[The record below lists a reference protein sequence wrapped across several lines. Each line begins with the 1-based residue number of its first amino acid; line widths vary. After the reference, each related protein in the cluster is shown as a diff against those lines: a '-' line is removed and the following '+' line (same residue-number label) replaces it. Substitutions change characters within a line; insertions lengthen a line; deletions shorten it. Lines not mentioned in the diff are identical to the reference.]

1 MKNNIMY
8 YYNLRIDNIT
18 QNNNNYYFTIN
29 NDNYCF
35 TIYTRDIKE
44 SNEIYKL
51 NKYMLSSNILVHEII
66 PNKDN
71 YVVTIINNIPYIL
84 YKIYI
89 NKNKQLNINELT
101 YLSNYTYQV
110 DKILTRNNWN
120 VLWSTKIDYF
130 EYQINQMGKK
140 YPILV
145 DTFAYFT
152 GLAEN
157 AISYVKYTTLETQME
172 TSDNPVISH
181 RKINNNIESLY
192 NPLNIIL
199 DHKSRNI
206 AEYIKLSFL
215 NKNTNIYQELDSYFS
230 SNYYSEYGLRLLYAR
245 IIYPS
250 FYFDMYEQ
258 IIQGLRKESDLLNI
272 VSLLDDY
279 ELYLKEM
286 YYYLKKYHNIPEID
300 WITKK

>member
-66 PNKDN
+66 LNKDN

-89 NKNKQLNINELT
+89 NKNKKLTINELT

-120 VLWSTKIDYF
+120 ILWSNKIDYF

-157 AISYVKYTTLETQME
+157 AISYVKYTTLETQIE

-181 RKINNNIESLY
+181 RKINNTIQSLY

-199 DHKSRNI
+199 DHKSRDI

-230 SNYYSEYGLRLLYAR
+230 NNYYSEYGLRLLYAR

>member
-89 NKNKQLNINELT
+89 NKNKKLTINELT

-120 VLWSTKIDYF
+120 ILWSNKIDYF

-181 RKINNNIESLY
+181 RKINNTVESLY

-199 DHKSRNI
+199 DHKSRDI

>member
-89 NKNKQLNINELT
+89 NKNKKLTINELT

-181 RKINNNIESLY
+181 RKINNNIEPLY

-199 DHKSRNI
+199 DHKSRDI

-215 NKNTNIYQELDSYFS
+215 NKKTNIYQELDSYFS

-272 VSLLDDY
+272 VTLLDDY

>member
-29 NDNYCF
+29 NYNYCF

-89 NKNKQLNINELT
+89 NKNKKLTINELT

-120 VLWSTKIDYF
+120 ILWSNKIDYF

-157 AISYVKYTTLETQME
+157 AISYVKYTTLETQIE
-172 TSDNPVISH
+172 TSDNPFISH
-181 RKINNNIESLY
+181 RKINNTIEPLY

-199 DHKSRNI
+199 DHKSRDI

-230 SNYYSEYGLRLLYAR
+230 NNYYSEYGLRLLYAR

>member
-8 YYNLRIDNIT
+8 YYNIRIDNIT

-89 NKNKQLNINELT
+89 NKNKKLTINELT

-120 VLWSTKIDYF
+120 ILWSNKIDYF

-157 AISYVKYTTLETQME
+157 AISYVKYTTLETQIE

-181 RKINNNIESLY
+181 RKINNTVESLY

-199 DHKSRNI
+199 DHKSRDI

-230 SNYYSEYGLRLLYAR
+230 NNYYSEYGLRLLYAR

>member
-71 YVVTIINNIPYIL
+71 YVVTIINNIPYML

-89 NKNKQLNINELT
+89 NKNKKLTINELT

-120 VLWSTKIDYF
+120 ILWSNKIDYF

-157 AISYVKYTTLETQME
+157 AISYVKYTTLETQIE

-181 RKINNNIESLY
+181 RKINNTIQSLY

-199 DHKSRNI
+199 DHKSRDI

-230 SNYYSEYGLRLLYAR
+230 NNYYSEYGLRLLYAR

-272 VSLLDDY
+272 VTLLDDY

>member
-89 NKNKQLNINELT
+89 NKNKKLTINELT

-120 VLWSTKIDYF
+120 ILWSNKIDYF

-157 AISYVKYTTLETQME
+157 AISYVKYTTLETQIE

-181 RKINNNIESLY
+181 RKINNTTQSLY

-199 DHKSRNI
+199 DHKSRDI

-230 SNYYSEYGLRLLYAR
+230 NNYYSEYGLRLLYAR

-272 VSLLDDY
+272 VTLLDDY

>member
-44 SNEIYKL
+44 SDEIYKL

-89 NKNKQLNINELT
+89 NKNKKLTINELT

-120 VLWSTKIDYF
+120 ILWSNKIDYF

-157 AISYVKYTTLETQME
+157 AISYVKYTTLETQIE

-181 RKINNNIESLY
+181 RKINNTIESLY

-199 DHKSRNI
+199 DHKSRDI

-230 SNYYSEYGLRLLYAR
+230 NNYYSEYGLRLLYAR

>member
-89 NKNKQLNINELT
+89 NKNKQLTINELT

-120 VLWSTKIDYF
+120 ILWSNKIDYF

-181 RKINNNIESLY
+181 RKINNTIQSLY

-199 DHKSRNI
+199 DHKSRDI

-230 SNYYSEYGLRLLYAR
+230 NNYYSEYGLRLLYAR

>member
-89 NKNKQLNINELT
+89 NKNKKLTINELT

-120 VLWSTKIDYF
+120 ILWSNKIDYF

-157 AISYVKYTTLETQME
+157 AISYVKYTTLETQIE

-181 RKINNNIESLY
+181 RKINNTIEALY

-199 DHKSRNI
+199 DHKSRDI

-230 SNYYSEYGLRLLYAR
+230 NNYYSEYGLRLLYAR

-272 VSLLDDY
+272 VTLLDDY

>member
-120 VLWSTKIDYF
+120 ILWSTKIDYF

-181 RKINNNIESLY
+181 RKINNNIEPLY

-199 DHKSRNI
+199 DHKSRDI

>member
-8 YYNLRIDNIT
+8 YYNIRIDNIT

-89 NKNKQLNINELT
+89 NKNKKLTINELT

-120 VLWSTKIDYF
+120 ILWSNKIDYF

-157 AISYVKYTTLETQME
+157 AISYVKYTTLKTQIE

-181 RKINNNIESLY
+181 RKINNTVESLY

-199 DHKSRNI
+199 DHKSRDI

-230 SNYYSEYGLRLLYAR
+230 NNYYSEYGLRLLYAR

-272 VSLLDDY
+272 VTLLDDY

>member
-71 YVVTIINNIPYIL
+71 YVVTIINNIPYML

-89 NKNKQLNINELT
+89 NKNKKLTINELT

-120 VLWSTKIDYF
+120 ILWSNKIDYF

-157 AISYVKYTTLETQME
+157 AISYVKYTTLETQIE

-181 RKINNNIESLY
+181 RKINNTIESLY

-199 DHKSRNI
+199 DHKSRDI

-230 SNYYSEYGLRLLYAR
+230 NNYYSEYGLRLLYAR

>member
-84 YKIYI
+84 YKKYI
-89 NKNKQLNINELT
+89 NKNKKLTINELT

-120 VLWSTKIDYF
+120 ILWSNKIDYF

-157 AISYVKYTTLETQME
+157 AISYVKYTTLETQIE

-181 RKINNNIESLY
+181 RKINNTIEPLY

-230 SNYYSEYGLRLLYAR
+230 NNYYSEYGLRLLYAR

>member
-89 NKNKQLNINELT
+89 NKNKKLNINELT

-120 VLWSTKIDYF
+120 ILWSTKIDYF

-157 AISYVKYTTLETQME
+157 AISYVKYTTLETQIE

-181 RKINNNIESLY
+181 RKINNTIESLY

-199 DHKSRNI
+199 DHKSRDI

-230 SNYYSEYGLRLLYAR
+230 NNYYSEYGLRLLYAR

-272 VSLLDDY
+272 VTLLDDY

>member
-84 YKIYI
+84 YKKYI
-89 NKNKQLNINELT
+89 NKNKKLTINELT

-120 VLWSTKIDYF
+120 ILWSNKIDYF

-181 RKINNNIESLY
+181 RKINNTIEPLY

-199 DHKSRNI
+199 DHKSRDI

-230 SNYYSEYGLRLLYAR
+230 NNYYSEYGLRLLYAR

-272 VSLLDDY
+272 VTLLDDY

>member
-89 NKNKQLNINELT
+89 NKNKKLTINELT

-120 VLWSTKIDYF
+120 ILWSNKIDYF

-157 AISYVKYTTLETQME
+157 AISYVKYTTLETQIE

-181 RKINNNIESLY
+181 RKINNTIESLY

-199 DHKSRNI
+199 DHKSRDI

-230 SNYYSEYGLRLLYAR
+230 NNYYSEFGLRLLYAR

-272 VSLLDDY
+272 VTLLDDY

>member
-8 YYNLRIDNIT
+8 YYNIRIDNIT

-44 SNEIYKL
+44 SDAIYKL

-89 NKNKQLNINELT
+89 NKNKKLTINELT

-120 VLWSTKIDYF
+120 ILWSNKIDYF

-157 AISYVKYTTLETQME
+157 AISYVKYTTLETQIE

-181 RKINNNIESLY
+181 RKINNTVESLY

-199 DHKSRNI
+199 DHKSRDI

-230 SNYYSEYGLRLLYAR
+230 NNYYSEYGLRLLYAR

-272 VSLLDDY
+272 VTLLDDY

>member
-89 NKNKQLNINELT
+89 NKNKKLTINELT

-120 VLWSTKIDYF
+120 ILWSTKIDYF

-181 RKINNNIESLY
+181 RKINNNIEPLY

-199 DHKSRNI
+199 DHKSRDI

>member
-89 NKNKQLNINELT
+89 NKNKKLTINELT

-120 VLWSTKIDYF
+120 ILWSNKIDYF

-157 AISYVKYTTLETQME
+157 AISYVKYTTLETQIE

-181 RKINNNIESLY
+181 RKINNTIESLY

-199 DHKSRNI
+199 DHKSRDI

-230 SNYYSEYGLRLLYAR
+230 NNYYSEYGLRLLYAR

>member
-89 NKNKQLNINELT
+89 NKNKKLTINELT

-120 VLWSTKIDYF
+120 ILWSNKIDYF

-157 AISYVKYTTLETQME
+157 AISYVKYTTLETQIE

-181 RKINNNIESLY
+181 RKINNNIEPLY

-199 DHKSRNI
+199 DHKSRDI

-272 VSLLDDY
+272 VTLLDDY

>member
-44 SNEIYKL
+44 SDAIYKL

-89 NKNKQLNINELT
+89 NKNKKLTINELT

-120 VLWSTKIDYF
+120 ILWSNKIDYF

-157 AISYVKYTTLETQME
+157 AISYVKYTTLETQIE

-181 RKINNNIESLY
+181 RKINNTIESLY

-199 DHKSRNI
+199 DHKSRDI

-230 SNYYSEYGLRLLYAR
+230 NNYYSEYGLRLLYAR

-272 VSLLDDY
+272 VTLLDDY

>member
-44 SNEIYKL
+44 SDAIYKL

-89 NKNKQLNINELT
+89 NKNKKLTINELT

-120 VLWSTKIDYF
+120 ILWSNKIDYF

-157 AISYVKYTTLETQME
+157 AISYVKYTTLETQIE

-181 RKINNNIESLY
+181 RKINNTVESLY

-199 DHKSRNI
+199 DHKSRDI

-272 VSLLDDY
+272 VTLLDDY

>member
-89 NKNKQLNINELT
+89 NKNKKLTINELT

-120 VLWSTKIDYF
+120 ILWSNKIDYF

-181 RKINNNIESLY
+181 RKINNTIEPLY

-199 DHKSRNI
+199 DHKSRDI

-230 SNYYSEYGLRLLYAR
+230 NNYYSEYGLRLLYAR

>member
-89 NKNKQLNINELT
+89 NKNKKLTINELT

-157 AISYVKYTTLETQME
+157 AISYVKYTTLETQIE

-199 DHKSRNI
+199 DHKSRDI

>member
-66 PNKDN
+66 LNKDN

-89 NKNKQLNINELT
+89 NKNKKLTINELT

-120 VLWSTKIDYF
+120 ILWSNKIDYF

-157 AISYVKYTTLETQME
+157 AISYVKYTTLETQIE

-181 RKINNNIESLY
+181 RKINNTVESLY

-199 DHKSRNI
+199 DHKSRDI

>member
-89 NKNKQLNINELT
+89 NKNKKLTINELT

-181 RKINNNIESLY
+181 RKINNNIEPLY

-199 DHKSRNI
+199 DHKSRDI

>member
-89 NKNKQLNINELT
+89 NKNKKLTINELT

-120 VLWSTKIDYF
+120 ILWSNKIDYF

-157 AISYVKYTTLETQME
+157 AISYVKYTTLETQIE

-181 RKINNNIESLY
+181 RKINNTIESLY

-199 DHKSRNI
+199 DHKSRDI

-230 SNYYSEYGLRLLYAR
+230 NNYYSEYGLRLLYAR

-272 VSLLDDY
+272 VTLLDDY

>member
-8 YYNLRIDNIT
+8 YYNIRIDNIT

-89 NKNKQLNINELT
+89 NKNKKLTINELT

-120 VLWSTKIDYF
+120 ILWSNKIDYF
-130 EYQINQMGKK
+130 EYQINKMGKK

-145 DTFAYFT
+145 DTFEYFT

-157 AISYVKYTTLETQME
+157 AISYVKYTTLETQIE

-181 RKINNNIESLY
+181 RKINNTTQSLY

-199 DHKSRNI
+199 DHKSRDI

-230 SNYYSEYGLRLLYAR
+230 NNYYSEYGLRLLYAR

-272 VSLLDDY
+272 VTLLDDY

>member
-89 NKNKQLNINELT
+89 NKNKKLTINELT

-181 RKINNNIESLY
+181 RKINNTIESLY

>member
-89 NKNKQLNINELT
+89 NKNKKLTINELT
-101 YLSNYTYQV
+101 YLSNFTYQV

-120 VLWSTKIDYF
+120 ILWSNKIDYF

-157 AISYVKYTTLETQME
+157 AISYVKYTTLETQIE

-181 RKINNNIESLY
+181 RKINNTIESLY

-199 DHKSRNI
+199 DHKSRDI

-230 SNYYSEYGLRLLYAR
+230 NNYYSEFGLRLLYAR

-272 VSLLDDY
+272 VTLLDDY

>member
-44 SNEIYKL
+44 SDAIYKL

-84 YKIYI
+84 YKKYI
-89 NKNKQLNINELT
+89 NKNKKLTINELT

-120 VLWSTKIDYF
+120 ILWSNKIDYF

-181 RKINNNIESLY
+181 RKINNTIEPLY

-199 DHKSRNI
+199 DHKSRDI

-230 SNYYSEYGLRLLYAR
+230 NNYYSEYGLRLLYAR

-272 VSLLDDY
+272 VTLLDDY

>member
-89 NKNKQLNINELT
+89 NKNKKLTINELT

-120 VLWSTKIDYF
+120 ILWSNKIDYF

-181 RKINNNIESLY
+181 RKINNTIESLY

-199 DHKSRNI
+199 DHKSRDI

-230 SNYYSEYGLRLLYAR
+230 NNYYSEYGLRLLYAR

>member
-84 YKIYI
+84 YKKYI
-89 NKNKQLNINELT
+89 NKNKKLTINELT

-120 VLWSTKIDYF
+120 ILWSNKIDYF

-157 AISYVKYTTLETQME
+157 AISYVKYTTLETQIE

-181 RKINNNIESLY
+181 RKINNTTQSLY

-199 DHKSRNI
+199 DHKSRDI

-230 SNYYSEYGLRLLYAR
+230 NNYYSEYGLRLLYAR

>member
-89 NKNKQLNINELT
+89 NKNKKLTINELT

-120 VLWSTKIDYF
+120 ILWSTKIDYF

-181 RKINNNIESLY
+181 RKINNTIEPLY

-199 DHKSRNI
+199 DHKSRDI

-230 SNYYSEYGLRLLYAR
+230 NNYYSEYGLRLLYAR

>member
-89 NKNKQLNINELT
+89 NKNKKLNINELT

-199 DHKSRNI
+199 DHKSRDI

>member
-44 SNEIYKL
+44 SDAIYKL

-89 NKNKQLNINELT
+89 NKNKKLTINELT

-120 VLWSTKIDYF
+120 ILWSNKIDYF

-157 AISYVKYTTLETQME
+157 AISYVKYTTLETQIE

-181 RKINNNIESLY
+181 RKINNTTQSLY

-199 DHKSRNI
+199 DHKSRDI

-230 SNYYSEYGLRLLYAR
+230 NNYYSEYGLRLLYAR

-272 VSLLDDY
+272 VTLLDDY

>member
-8 YYNLRIDNIT
+8 YYNIRIDNIT

-66 PNKDN
+66 PNKYT

-89 NKNKQLNINELT
+89 NKNKKLTINELT

-120 VLWSTKIDYF
+120 ILWSNKIDYF

-157 AISYVKYTTLETQME
+157 AISYVKYTTLETQIE

-181 RKINNNIESLY
+181 RKINNTIESLY

-199 DHKSRNI
+199 DHKSRDI

-230 SNYYSEYGLRLLYAR
+230 NNYYSEYGLRLLYAR

-272 VSLLDDY
+272 VTLLDDY

>member
-89 NKNKQLNINELT
+89 NKNKKLNINELT

-181 RKINNNIESLY
+181 RKINNNIEPLY

-199 DHKSRNI
+199 DHKSRDI

-230 SNYYSEYGLRLLYAR
+230 NNYYSEYGLRLL
-245 IIYPS
+245 YPS